1 MQEILD
7 YLQGKGDII
16 FFDWNNPDTLDFKL
30 IVIDNFIGN
39 ENDFKLI
46 IENHFTISYF
56 DLTDQTIKS
65 QIIPN

>member
-16 FFDWNNPDTLDFKL
+16 FFDWNNPDIMDFKL
-30 IVIDNFIGN
+30 MVIDNFIGN
-39 ENDFKLI
+39 ESD
-46 IENHFTISYF
+46 F
-56 DLTDQTIKS
+56 DLTNQTIKS